1 MNFLSIIIF
10 VFCLSSPLLAAEED
24 PYSDEI
30 ASLNEFIKKSYMKN
44 YQLVVE
50 KKYHHV
56 HPAPF
61 VKAMKRLE
69 QLYYAK
75 ANYSKKKFHDTP
87 ETKKYFKRYR
97 WFEDVNSHL
106 IVAIEKP
113 RLGFYLSSHVHA
125 YDERVSFVE
134 DYDRKTS
141 KNLVIGGLIGLGHQH
156 LRGKFLYN
164 FSLAGLIAQTS
175 TATATRDTQLADK
188 RLAILGLVFSP
199 SMGVQVNR
207 KLNLYFGVPL
217 SYRKLSTETDE
228 SLEMKLQ
235 NTIIYG
241 VELSALYKLGDS
253 LHLSGAI
260 GVGTQNLQSRLGI
273 TYFL

>member
-1 MNFLSIIIF
+1 MNFLTIFIF
-10 VFCLSSPLLAAEED
+10 VFGLSQHLMAAIDD
-24 PYSDEI
+24 PYSAEI
-30 ASLNEFIKKSYMKN
+30 ASLNALIKKSYIKN

-50 KKYHHV
+50 KKYTHV

-61 VKAMKRLE
+61 VRAMKRLE
-69 QLYYAK
+69 QLYYAR

-97 WFEDVNSHL
+97 WFEEVNSHL
-106 IVAIEKP
+106 IIALEKP
-113 RLGFYLSSHVHA
+113 HLGFYLSSHALA

-134 DYDRKTS
+134 DYDRKST
-141 KNLVIGGLIGLGHQH
+141 KNLVIGGLLGLGHQH
-156 LRGKFLYN
+156 ISGKFLYN
-164 FSLAGLIAQTS
+164 FSLAGLIARTS
-175 TATATRDTQLADK
+175 TATATRDTKLADK
-188 RLAILGLVFSP
+188 NLAILGLVFTP

-207 KLNLYFGVPL
+207 KLNLYFGIPL

-235 NTIIYG
+235 NPVIYG
-241 VELSALYKLGDS
+241 VELSALYKIGES

-260 GVGTQNLQSRLGI
+260 GVGTQNVQSKIGL